1 MKKLLAS
8 ALVLV
13 AGLSSFTAS
22 ANLISNGSF
31 EDNNVNA
38 GSWRWFYAKD
48 VNGWDGSNIEIW
60 EKFLGVSAVDGVQF
74 AELNSHAN
82 GDQQFNIYQTFATNV
97 GEIYDL
103 SFFYR
108 ARLSGNEAF
117 EVSVKD
123 TANNTFFSQLMTDH
137 VVGKWSVFTAQFTAV
152 STQTMLMFSS
162 ITPHAGTVGNFLDN
176 VVVKGTNSFRQ
187 SNVSEPATYLLG
199 ASVFLG
205 LMLSRR
211 RRQQS
216 L

>member
-8 ALVLV
+8 ALVL
-13 AGLSSFTAS
+13 AASLSSFTAS
-22 ANLISNGSF
+22 ANLITNGSF
-31 EDNNVNA
+31 EDNNVNTN
-38 GSWRWFYAKD
+38 SWRCFYAKD
-48 VNGWDGSNIEIW
+48 VNGWNGSNVEIW

-82 GDQQFNIYQTFATNV
+82 GGQQFNIYQNFTTNV

-108 ARLSGNEAF
+108 ARRSNNEAF
-117 EVSVKD
+117 EVSVQD
-123 TANNTFFSQLMTDH
+123 ASNNTFFSQLMTDH

-152 STQTMLMFSS
+152 STQTTLMFSS

-176 VVVKGTNSFRQ
+176 IAVTGTNSFRQ
-187 SNVSEPATYLLG
+187 SNVSEPDTYLLG

-211 RRQQS
+211 RRQQTR
-216 L
+216 